1 MSSVLTVPIQRVRV
15 RLSRSGPA
23 VSLSHLQQI
32 ETLRKAL
39 EKSNWPTSKSGG
51 KRPKAKVAFGPAI
64 SVGYE
69 STCEYCDVELVSR
82 LDMKTGKEELQKH
95 LPEGYAVLDVK
106 SIPRFFPS
114 LENSLN
120 AVRYVV
126 TSPLL
131 LGREADWEKLWSE
144 KCFIVT
150 KKKESGDV
158 AIDARPLV
166 RSWKLNA
173 DELEL
178 VLRFGPGRTLKP
190 ERIIQAI
197 CNLSDDDVAMGA
209 PTCKCKVKRT
219 NMYFEKQTGELAE
232 L

>member
-1 MSSVLTVPIQRVRV
+1 
-15 RLSRSGPA
+15 
-23 VSLSHLQQI
+23 LQQI
-32 ETLRKAL
+32 ETLRRAL

-51 KRPKAKVAFGPAI
+51 KRPKAKVSFGPAI

-69 STCEYCDVELVSR
+69 SMCEYCDVELNSR
-82 LDMKTGKEELQKH
+82 LDMKTGKEELQRH
-95 LPEGYAVLDVK
+95 LPDGYMVMEVK

-120 AVRYVV
+120 AVRYEVR
-126 TSPLL
+126 SALL
-131 LGREADWEKLWSE
+131 VGKESDWEKFWSE

-166 RSWKLNA
+166 KSWKLTG
-173 DELEL
+173 DQLEL

-190 ERIIQAI
+190 ERILQSV
-197 CNLSDDDVAMGA
+197 CNLSDDDVAMGT
-209 PTCKCKVKRT
+209 PTSKCLVKRT
-219 NMYFEKQTGELAE
+219 NMYFEKQNGELAE